1 MTGRQETT
9 DELVAADNF
18 FYIKGPM
25 GKGLQLEPTGV
36 HVAFCAGTGALVF
49 IDLVAA
55 LLMKHCMADK
65 KTPDGLNFF
74 ETGFVLHLY
83 CSFQDEETAIGLDL
97 IRMLEKVTNGV
108 GFKATIRLSN
118 PGEGKPKMPRWT
130 DDFIVDQFK
139 DIDHDS
145 VKRVWV
151 VGPPVMNQQFDI
163 TLAKMGLAKD
173 KIEVM

>member
-1 MTGRQETT
+1 MTGRQETA

-36 HVAFCAGTGALVF
+36 HMAFCAGTGALVF

-55 LLMKHCMADK
+55 LLMKHCMKDN

-83 CSFQDEETAIGLDL
+83 CSFQDEETAIGLKL
-97 IRMLEKVTNGV
+97 IRLLEKVTDG
-108 GFKATIRLSN
+108 GCS
-118 PGEGKPKMPRWT
+118 
-130 DDFIVDQFK
+130 
-139 DIDHDS
+139 
-145 VKRVWV
+145 
-151 VGPPVMNQQFDI
+151 
-163 TLAKMGLAKD
+163 LAQL
-173 KIEVM
+173 E